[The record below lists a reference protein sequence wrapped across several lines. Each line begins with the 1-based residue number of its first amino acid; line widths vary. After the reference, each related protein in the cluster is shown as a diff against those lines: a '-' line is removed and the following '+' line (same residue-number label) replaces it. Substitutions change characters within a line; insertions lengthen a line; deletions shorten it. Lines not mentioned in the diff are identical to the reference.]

1 MSTTAFEP
9 VAMLLMFT
17 AKAVI
22 SSGSPDVCELAA
34 PAIASAAMAVAAI
47 VNRHLFIDLISFQV
61 A

>member
-1 MSTTAFEP
+1 
-9 VAMLLMFT
+9 MFT